1 MSGLRGN
8 FNDSAV
14 KVPGEPALVK
24 IARELVEIVKKNVT
38 IDWTM
43 RENVQ
48 AKVLSEVW
56 AIG

>member
-14 KVPGEPALVK
+14 KVLGELALVK
-24 IARELVEIVKKNVT
+24 IARELVETVKKSVT

-48 AKVLSEVW
+48 AKVLSVVW
-56 AIG
+56 TIG

>member
-14 KVPGEPALVK
+14 KVLGELALVK
-24 IARELVEIVKKNVT
+24 IVRELVETVKKSVT

-48 AKVLSEVW
+48 AKVLSVVW
-56 AIG
+56 TIG

>member
-14 KVPGEPALVK
+14 KVLGVLALVK
-24 IARELVEIVKKNVT
+24 IARELVETVKKSVT

-48 AKVLSEVW
+48 AKVLSVVW
-56 AIG
+56 TIG

>member
-1 MSGLRGN
+1 VSGLRGN

-14 KVPGEPALVK
+14 KVLGELALVK
-24 IARELVEIVKKNVT
+24 IARELVETVKKSVT

-48 AKVLSEVW
+48 AKVLSVVW
-56 AIG
+56 TIG